1 MINIIIMKTLLGKV
15 LGNKGGL
22 LSLVSEKT
30 GKISFKRSAAIV
42 VLTTVVAP
50 DVAEHGLTWMNVV
63 LCIGVMVSVA
73 IPEIFNKKTNK

>member
-63 LCIGVMVSVA
+63 LCIGVLVSVA